1 MKIKITPDQLS
12 NNCFEATNPCVIS
25 GFPSGTVID
34 RIEIQCGREPDAAY
48 MLRIDDS
55 NIRINRLILS
65 GIADPV
71 KGIEAWKRQ
80 AAGGVL
86 VTGQNVEIGVL
97 DAENVHTAAT
107 LRGRSGCIGRASVRG
122 FSGDGININANDC
135 MIGRDGLMQFTDSF
149 SAYDWSEF
157 HKDIIQLWAIDD
169 AELKNVLIKNV
180 RYNGNNNS
188 LFMLGGPSELSQG
201 IGGFDGTYRNIVIQ
215 DCELL
220 GVHDEHGISFG
231 HAIDCR
237 VENCKTDSLIRFG
250 DRKTTKKGRGNRVI
264 DCQAK
269 AISFED
275 DSEFNNQPAQQQRIA
290 PITSSND
297 DSQQPVSEK
306 TDAWLSTLKNT
317 KAPALTPDDFEAA
330 AERSNIESSLIK
342 TTFTIEAGASG
353 FNADG
358 SLKSLYERHLLHAE
372 VKERGLDLKAIS
384 RVLGSELISY
394 WRGGYKGGIAEYW
407 RLQQVIRGLAQ
418 FMPIDDAIEIAL
430 RCTSW
435 GRPQILGKN
444 CELAGYSTA
453 TEMVIAMHANEKAH
467 LDAFISFIEKSGL
480 DKPLR
485 EKDFTAF
492 AKGYNGKSCCEKGSK
507 RDYSAL
513 LAAEYRRISG
523 NTEPLK
529 PLNKSRTVQGT
540 ATGIAASGAGLG
552 AIASEVKGYI
562 DGVTEKLQ
570 GTQEQINSI
579 TDSVTGIKDQVSSLA
594 IQNSD
599 LLGMVTSMKGWIY
612 VLGIALAISMVANGY
627 ALYARWDDRRNGY
640 R

>member
-1 MKIKITPDQLS
+1 MKIKITPDKLS
-12 NNCFEATNPCVIS
+12 NNCFEAANPCVIT

-34 RIEIQCGREPDAAY
+34 RIEVRCSREPDAAY

-55 NIRINRLILS
+55 NITINRIILS
-65 GIADPV
+65 GIADPS
-71 KGIEAWKRQ
+71 KGIDAWKQQ

-86 VTGQNVEIGVL
+86 VTGQYVKIGVL

-107 LRGRSGCIGRASVRG
+107 LRGRAGIIGRASVRG

-135 MIGRDGLMQFTDSF
+135 VIGRDGLMQFTDSF
-149 SAYDWSEF
+149 SAYDWNEF
-157 HKDIIQLWAIDD
+157 HKDIIQLWATDNTTL
-169 AELKNVLIKNV
+169 ENVLIKNV

-188 LFMLGGPSELSQG
+188 IFMLGGPSELSQG
-201 IGGFDGTYRNIVIQ
+201 IGGFDGSYQNIVIQ

-220 GVHDEHGISFG
+220 GVHPEHGISLG
-231 HAIDCR
+231 HAIGCR
-237 VENCKTDSLIRFG
+237 VERCKTDSLIRFG
-250 DRKTTKKGRGNRVI
+250 DRKTNSKGRDNRVI

-269 AISFED
+269 AINFED
-275 DSEFNNQPAQQQRIA
+275 DSAFNSQPAQQQYIA
-290 PITSSND
+290 PASSHD
-297 DSQQPVSEK
+297 DDFQQSTTPK
-306 TDAWLSTLKNT
+306 TDAWLETLRNKN
-317 KAPALTPDDFEAA
+317 APALTPEDFAEGASRVDLEEA
-330 AERSNIESSLIK
+330 LIQA
-342 TTFTIEAGASG
+342 TFTVEAGKTG

-358 SLKSLYERHLLHAE
+358 SVKALYERHLLYTE
-372 VKERGLDLKAIS
+372 VKERGLDLKVIS
-384 RVLGSELISY
+384 KALGSELISY

-407 RLQQVIRGLAQ
+407 RLQQVIRGLSE
-418 FMPIDDAIEIAL
+418 FMPIDEAIELAL

-453 TEMVIAMHANEKAH
+453 TEMVIAMHATEKAH
-467 LDAFISFIEKSGL
+467 LNAFISFIEKTGL

-485 EKDFTAF
+485 EKDFISF
-492 AKGYNGKSCCEKGSK
+492 AKGYNGKSCCGKGSK
-507 RDYSAL
+507 RDYSAEI
-513 LAAEYRRISG
+513 AAEYRRICG
-523 NTEPLK
+523 DTEPLK

-540 ATGIAASGAGLG
+540 ITGIAASGAGLG

-562 DGVTEKLQ
+562 DSVTEKLQ

-579 TDSVTGIKDQVSSLA
+579 TDSVSGIKDQIGSLA
-594 IQNSD
+594 VQNAD
-599 LLGMVTSMKGWIY
+599 LLSLVSGMKGWIY
-612 VLGIALAISMVANGY
+612 ILGAALGVSLLANAY